1 MPLDTIKTQ
10 MQLYKGLG
18 LVECGQ
24 KIVKVDGVKGLYA
37 GFGPFATQASG
48 KAAVRFFMYDV
59 LCKTVDSTGFD
70 RKKNQAVSSLL
81 CGTGAGICEALF
93 WTCPT
98 ERLKV
103 MKQAAAGGGKE
114 AMGLQELLKT
124 QGVKGLYAGAGAT
137 TARQASSVAIRFT
150 VMEQL
155 SAAIVSATGDDP
167 KKPSAWVTF
176 LAGGMGGALSVI
188 FNNPADV
195 VKSKMQ
201 AGYEGGNIACIREII
216 KERGFSA
223 FGAGLTA
230 RVPRLFMSQAIQ
242 FAMVAQLRPMMGD

>member
-18 LVECGQ
+18 LMECGR

-37 GFGPFATQASG
+37 GFGPFVTQASG

-59 LCKTVDSTGFD
+59 LCKTVDSFGVD
-70 RKKNQAVSSLL
+70 RKKNKALSSLV

-103 MKQAAAGGGKE
+103 MKQAASGTGVE
-114 AMGLQELLKT
+114 AMGLKEIVAKE
-124 QGVKGLYAGAGAT
+124 GVMGLYAGAGAT

-155 SAAIVSATGDDP
+155 SSAIVAMTGDNP
-167 KKPSAWVTF
+167 NKPSAWVTF
-176 LAGGMGGALSVI
+176 LAGGMGGAISVI

-201 AGYEGGNIACIREII
+201 AGYQGGNLACIREII
-216 KERGFSA
+216 KERGLSG
-223 FGAGLTA
+223 FGAGLNA

-242 FAMVAQLRPMMGD
+242 FAMVAQIRPLLGK